1 MNKIINGKRYDTDRA
16 SLVGEDSYSNSRD
29 FNHWYEALYQKRT
42 GEFFLYGEGGPMSK
56 YAETIGQ
63 NEWSG
68 GEKIM
73 PLSVE
78 AAKKWAEEHLTGD
91 EYEKIFS
98 VDDEDGEKTVTS
110 FSLKTSTVKRLRAMA
125 EASSRTMGDVID
137 DLVSKENPGV

>member
-1 MNKIINGKRYDTDRA
+1 
-16 SLVGEDSYSNSRD
+16 
-29 FNHWYEALYQKRT
+29 
-42 GEFFLYGEGGPMSK
+42 MSK

-78 AAKKWAEEHLTGD
+78 AAKKWAEKHLTGD

-98 VDDEDGEKTVTS
+98 VDDEGGEKTVTS

-125 EASSRTMGDVID
+125 EASNRTMGDVID
-137 DLVSKENPGV
+137 DLVSKENPGG

>member
-29 FNHWYEALYQKRT
+29 FNHWHEALYQKRT

-98 VDDEDGEKTVTS
+98 VDDEGGEKTVTS